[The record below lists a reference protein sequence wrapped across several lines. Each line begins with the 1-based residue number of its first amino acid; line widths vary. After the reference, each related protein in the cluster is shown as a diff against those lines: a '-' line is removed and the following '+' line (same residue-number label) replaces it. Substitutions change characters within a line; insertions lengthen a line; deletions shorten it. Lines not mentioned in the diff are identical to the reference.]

1 MRARNA
7 RGIVTPIA
15 ALAPVESDEVAAGV
29 GVVELEEIAGGLP
42 VAICVVRESVL
53 GMDDFVGVI
62 VD

>member
-1 MRARNA
+1 M
-7 RGIVTPIA
+7 TPIA